1 MPNGVLKPDFI
12 GGSYQLD
19 VLMASPELSENMYVE
34 AIGSKDASSYTNK
47 ILRSIDGNK
56 AVLTFPEGVIGCR
69 GLTTVGAGPDYAPD
83 MYAVFNDTLYR
94 INADLSKIAVGKIG
108 ATNTPVRFTESG
120 GVNSHLCLV
129 NGQREMRVCSVH
141 ALDEEVAD
149 TFDSIPLPK
158 NPYDTRNQDYDDLDD
173 GISINATHIITMGE
187 RVIVN
192 DSESGFIFLSR
203 PGAFQGGTY
212 KAFETTTEID
222 SYGDEVLKIVY
233 EADGVTPKYKTVTD
247 ASWGWK
253 DRFGRYQFQHVMS
266 ANGDVVKA
274 IETINAQELWVF
286 GNKSFDIWG
295 LSSDE
300 EGNYS
305 LTRTGMGT
313 NIGISAPQSLAKIQ
327 NKICW
332 LGSGGDGDNAVWAA
346 TQSAQPQRIS
356 TPALER
362 YIAKV
367 KSTDAFGF
375 AYNYSGHAFYV
386 LSLPT
391 ANRTFCYDFTTGM
404 WHNRSTRDANT
415 NTLEMWYPS
424 FACNFNGEVY
434 FGTYKANALVVMDQN
449 KHTEWDGRRIRRLRR
464 SPVIVSD
471 MSNII
476 VDMFRIECG
485 TGLTTE
491 LQPTEPIGN
500 NMERTKQGFNPKV
513 SMRYSYDGGNTW
525 SFYGESTLGRAG
537 QYNAQCEYY
546 GLGMGRL
553 FVIEVSCDDPVDFV
567 ITTAKIKAR
576 NTRSF

>member
-1 MPNGVLKPDFI
+1 MANGVMRPDFV

-19 VLMASPELSENMYVE
+19 ISMASPELSENMFVE
-34 AIGSKDASSYTNK
+34 NIGTKDANSYTNK
-47 ILRSIDGNK
+47 ILRSIDGNR
-56 AVLTFPEGVIGCR
+56 AVMTFPEGVIGCR
-69 GLTTVGAGPDYAPD
+69 GITTVGSGPDNAPD
-83 MYAVFNDTLYR
+83 MYTVFNDTLYR
-94 INADLSKIAVGKIG
+94 INGDMTRVEVGKIG

-141 ALDEEVAD
+141 CADEEVAG
-149 TFDSIPLPK
+149 TFDVIPLPK
-158 NPYDTRNQDYDDLDD
+158 NPYDPRNQGYKDLDD

-212 KAFETTTEID
+212 KAYVTEEVVD
-222 SYGDEVLKIVY
+222 AYGDKELKIVY
-233 EADGVTPKYKTVTD
+233 ESDGVTPKYKTVD
-247 ASWGWK
+247 NASWGWK
-253 DRFGRYQFQHVMS
+253 DRYGKYQYFHALS
-266 ANGDVVKA
+266 TNGDVVKA

-295 LSSDE
+295 LSSDK

-305 LTRTGMGT
+305 LTRTGLGT
-313 NIGISAPQSLAKIQ
+313 NIGISAPQSLAKVQ
-327 NKICW
+327 SKVCW
-332 LGSGGDGDNAVWAA
+332 LGSGGDGDNAVWCA
-346 TQSAQPQRIS
+346 TQNAQPQRIS

-367 KSTDAFGF
+367 KSNDAFGF
-375 AYNYSGHAFYV
+375 AYNYSGHAFYI

-404 WHNRSTRDANT
+404 WHNRSTMDWKNNRN
-415 NTLEMWYPS
+415 EMWYPS

-434 FGTYKANALVVMDQN
+434 FGTYKANALVVMDQS
-449 KHTEWDGRRIRRLRR
+449 KHTEWNGDNIRKIRR
-464 SPVIVSD
+464 SPVIVSE
-471 MSNII
+471 MSNLI

-491 LQPTEPIGN
+491 LRPKELLPDGSY
-500 NMERTKQGFNPKV
+500 RTPQAYNPKV

-537 QYNAQCEYY
+537 QYDAVCEYY

-553 FVIEVSCDDPVDFV
+553 FVIEVSCDAPVDFV

-576 NTRSF
+576 VTRSF